1 MLYFLLWFLLY
12 KETSF
17 IVESPFAATNY
28 IVRRFRNMILE
39 LFTGIGCAVFGLIGI
54 ATVVGIIIIL
64 GFGIRGI
71 YYYFR
76 YGE

>member
-1 MLYFLLWFLLY
+1 
-12 KETSF
+12 
-17 IVESPFAATNY
+17 
-28 IVRRFRNMILE
+28 MILE